1 MRIHT
6 HTHHNHLPRKKGRQG
21 SSEWEDKLVCKSRA
35 LIVVVSQQ
43 EDEEHE
49 RDAEQE
55 EVRAA
60 LLCDAGDV
68 FPVDAV
74 RGLVVVIVSS
84 SMLLR
89 MVCLRSTFTTL
100 TVSLANY
107 MGSSS
112 SCDPSRSQRIRQG

>member
-1 MRIHT
+1 M
-6 HTHHNHLPRKKGRQG
+6 LAG
-21 SSEWEDKLVCKSRA
+21 A
-35 LIVVVSQQ
+35 LILVVSQQ

-49 RDAEQE
+49 RDAEQ

-89 MVCLRSTFTTL
+89 MVCGRHL
-100 TVSLANY
+100 
-107 MGSSS
+107 
-112 SCDPSRSQRIRQG
+112 PP